1 MVIDFDEKEK
11 FVSQRK
17 QCLLA
22 KLRNHMLHH
31 ISLGLSA
38 LSAQRPFF
46 DAVLKPL
53 GYTRVWSDF
62 EGAAYTHAV
71 G

>member
-22 KLRNHMLHH
+22 KLQNHMLHH

-38 LSAQRPFF
+38 LSAQRPFVTPCSSRL
-46 DAVLKPL
+46 AIRGCGAILKAQPIL
-53 GYTRVWSDF
+53 M
-62 EGAAYTHAV
+62 
-71 G
+71 

>member
-22 KLRNHMLHH
+22 KLQNHMLHH

-38 LSAQRPFF
+38 LSAQRPFVTPCSSRL
-46 DAVLKPL
+46 AILMLSGREVQVVVMSLP
-53 GYTRVWSDF
+53 
-62 EGAAYTHAV
+62 
-71 G
+71 